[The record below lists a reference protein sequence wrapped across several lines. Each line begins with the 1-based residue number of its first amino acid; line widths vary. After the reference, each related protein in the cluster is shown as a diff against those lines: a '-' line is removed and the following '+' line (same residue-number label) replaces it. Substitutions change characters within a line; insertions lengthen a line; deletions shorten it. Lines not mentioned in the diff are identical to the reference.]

1 MFFVFCFLGGDFI
14 KIYIMRNETVF
25 QVNAIENVNLSLYKS
40 GVAGCLKF
48 DLLGDDIEFTEGD
61 AVKFVV
67 DDTDLFL
74 GFIFSLNYSKNKV
87 ISITA
92 YDQLRYFKNKDTY
105 LYSNKTASEL
115 LCEIA
120 QDFNCNVGE
129 IEDTGYIIPYRIED
143 NNTLFDIVQTG
154 LDLTFENTNQQYILY
169 DDCGKLSL
177 KNIFNM
183 LVNIVICEDTIE
195 DYVMT
200 STIDKDSFNKIKL
213 IYENNKTGA
222 RDIYTLTG
230 AYSQWGV
237 LQYVDY
243 LKEGENGVQ
252 KAIAMHKIYCKKTK
266 TLTILNAL
274 GDVRVRGGSLLI
286 VDMPTINQLK
296 LMMVKSVTHTFKNN
310 EHFMKLSLIGGEFDG

>member
-1 MFFVFCFLGGDFI
+1 
-14 KIYIMRNETVF
+14 MRKETVY
-25 QVNAIENVNLSLYKS
+25 QVNAIENVNLTLHKS

-48 DLLGDDIEFTEGD
+48 DLLGDEIEFTEGD

-67 DDTDLFL
+67 GDVDLFL
-74 GFIFSLNYSKNKV
+74 GFIFSLNYGKDKV

-105 LYSNKTASEL
+105 LYSNKTASQL
-115 LCEIA
+115 LCEIT
-120 QDFNCNVGE
+120 QDFNCTLGE

-154 LDLTFENTNQQYILY
+154 LDLTFENTMQQYILY

-183 LVNIVICEDTIE
+183 VVNIVICEDTIG
-195 DYVMT
+195 DFNLTY
-200 STIDKDSFNKIKL
+200 SIDKDSYNKIKL
-213 IYENNKTGA
+213 IYENSKTGA
-222 RDIYTLTG
+222 REVYTLAG
-230 AYSQWGV
+230 ANSQWGV
-237 LQYVDY
+237 LQYVDS

-252 KAIAMHKIYCKKTK
+252 KAISLHQLYNKRSK
-266 TLTILNAL
+266 TLTILNAI

-286 VDMPTINQLK
+286 VDMPSINQLK